1 MGVLAAQ
8 QDEVVV
14 ILHPAR
20 VLHVE
25 HQDLALSA
33 RLPSQRIAPEVYNL
47 SDLDWADIKVLS
59 EIVMAIKLAQETM
72 DVELYITG
80 SRVVAILEKIRAD
93 LIFSSGRIWR
103 RELAC

>member
-1 MGVLAAQ
+1 M
-8 QDEVVV
+8 VV
-14 ILHPAR
+14 ILH
-20 VLHVE
+20 HVE

-33 RLPSQRIAPEVYNL
+33 RLPSDLVAPEVYNL
-47 SDLDWADIKVLS
+47 SDLDWADIKVLC
-59 EIVMAIKLAQETM
+59 EIVMAFQLAQETLEG
-72 DVELYITG
+72 ELYITG